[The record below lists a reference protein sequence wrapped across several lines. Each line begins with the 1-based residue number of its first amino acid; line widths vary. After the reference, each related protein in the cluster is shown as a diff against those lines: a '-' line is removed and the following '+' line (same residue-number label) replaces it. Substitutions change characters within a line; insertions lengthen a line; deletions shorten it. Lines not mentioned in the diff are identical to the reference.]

1 MELKSLNLSVSNVS
15 KVNKKFNNSKINFT
29 SNDVIDFSSVAKEK
43 ITIAQ
48 DLQKIGFTSKE
59 VSELIKEYYET
70 QTYKNLTQGDED
82 YNNEPIHYVEIDRN
96 LTPSEAIVY
105 QALEMDDYYAQYAG
119 SLPCDYEKGSI
130 ESQDWDLKSADFL
143 PLDVAKLMLQGF
155 DIVEAGMILKG
166 EIDTDTA
173 KKVQKYYNY
182 IDGNYENMKNVQQ
195 AECDILKLSQ
205 NIEQLTNYTDSKKAS
220 EMGLLR
226 PLSIKE
232 ATTLVDC
239 DYLRNDVKSL
249 NHYIQLNKTFGYS
262 LIDVDFL
269 NLWDKSIEEIEEER
283 SLRAKIVKPRTP
295 QHFIDLQD
303 KIEYLMKKYQDHSE
317 FYEDLMLLDS
327 DKFFKRLPA
336 AAIKFDAIMSITCK
350 RELTQKNI
358 QVLNSISPE
367 LLDKM
372 TKRDENSDGTF
383 ACLHNFLKTP
393 DLDKRVAHLEEF
405 RIQSPKFFEAMPRTA
420 VLDYLSNSNMY
431 SRCESTIDEFRNML
445 TGVPVQEPKD
455 ADIIEFPNKFDE

>member
-1 MELKSLNLSVSNVS
+1 
-15 KVNKKFNNSKINFT
+15 
-29 SNDVIDFSSVAKEK
+29 
-43 ITIAQ
+43 
-48 DLQKIGFTSKE
+48 
-59 VSELIKEYYET
+59 
-70 QTYKNLTQGDED
+70 
-82 YNNEPIHYVEIDRN
+82 
-96 LTPSEAIVY
+96 
-105 QALEMDDYYAQYAG
+105 
-119 SLPCDYEKGSI
+119 
-130 ESQDWDLKSADFL
+130 
-143 PLDVAKLMLQGF
+143 
-155 DIVEAGMILKG
+155 
-166 EIDTDTA
+166 
-173 KKVQKYYNY
+173 
-182 IDGNYENMKNVQQ
+182 MKNVQQ

-205 NIEQLTNYTDSKKAS
+205 NIEKLTNYTDSKKAS

-249 NHYIQLNKTFGYS
+249 NHYIQLNNTFGYS

-283 SLRAKIVKPRTP
+283 SLSAKIVKPRTP

-336 AAIKFDAIMSITCK
+336 AAIKFDATMSITCK

-445 TGVPVQEPKD
+445 TGVPYEEPKD